1 MSVYNFT
8 DSSIAGMKKQLQTT
22 PRGFECFI
30 LRNIL
35 DTTLQNIANDSSVI
49 QALNVE
55 AGTTVLACWLNVLTP
70 DATGGT
76 FELGVTTDAAAHW
89 GTDWAM
95 TEGIDEPG
103 TTPVYNP
110 WYFSADNTIDLT
122 EDGAQ
127 IIDEAIIEI
136 VALCVKSSS
145 TVDAGE

>member
-1 MSVYNFT
+1 MTTYNFT
-8 DSSIAGMKKQLQTT
+8 NSSISTMKKPHDTT

-30 LRNIL
+30 LRNII
-35 DTTLQNIANDSSVI
+35 DTTKQNIANDASVI
-49 QALNVE
+49 QALNVP
-55 AGTTVLACWLNVLTP
+55 ADVTVLACFLNVLTP

-95 TEGIDEPG
+95 TAGIDEPA

-110 WYFSADNTIDLT
+110 WYFAAANTIDLT

-127 IIDEAIIEI
+127 IIDEAIFEI
-136 VALCVKSSS
+136 IALCVKSSA
-145 TVDAGE
+145 TVDAE